1 MSDTHRSTGPGK
13 RILLALVTL
22 AAAVASTACGG
33 TITGRAAPGAT
44 PVDLGKLDVGLFPTE
59 PVAFEMDISTDA
71 DVYSLEARRMLGFL
85 ISPHDVDPELRYL
98 NETQL
103 ALPGTTPSLLPEEFT
118 PISEKNYLVA
128 GVVTARGNN
137 NPRTPQE
144 GTVALLRFGNDE
156 YARVAAAE
164 FGAAM
169 DKRTPGR
176 EKLPIPGHEQ
186 AHAGRVP
193 TRDRAQV
200 FAASGPYVVAG
211 SISAP
216 ADRADRM
223 ADQLKR
229 LLDLQFAA
237 MRELTP
243 TPPDDILDLPVDPE
257 GIMSTAL
264 APEYAGSAAY
274 NELAGAYSPA
284 AHIHF
289 ENDADQLPGYAR
301 YGVDL
306 VARND
311 ATVYRTASAE
321 QAFTLQSTLSR
332 PAEYDEEIPGPSGLV
347 DARCVQRST
356 TAIMS
361 DRFFCVTVYERY
373 VAVVGSYGLGDLPA
387 PELYQATA
395 AQYAVLANSGIPG

>member
-1 MSDTHRSTGPGK
+1 M
-13 RILLALVTL
+13 LLALATV
-22 AAAVASTACGG
+22 VASTACGS
-33 TITGRAAPGAT
+33 TIAGRAAPGAT

-59 PVAFEMDISTDA
+59 PVAFEMDITTDP

-85 ISPHDVDPELRYL
+85 LSPHDVDPALRYL

-103 ALPGTTPSLLPEEFT
+103 VLPGTTPSLLPEEFT

-137 NPRTPQE
+137 NPRSPQE
-144 GTVALLRFGNDE
+144 GTVALLRFGNAE
-156 YARVAAAE
+156 YARAAAAE
-164 FGAAM
+164 FDAAT
-169 DKRTPGR
+169 DKRAPGR
-176 EKLPIPGHEQ
+176 EKLPIPGHEE
-186 AHAGRVP
+186 AHAGSAP

-216 ADRADRM
+216 ADRL
-223 ADQLKR
+223 ADQVKT

-237 MRELTP
+237 MKELAP

-289 ENDADQLPGYAR
+289 ENDADQVADYAR

-306 VARND
+306 VARNY

-321 QAFTLQSTLSR
+321 QAFELQATLSR
-332 PAEYDEEIPGPSGLV
+332 PAAYDDEIPGPPGLV
-347 DARCVQRST
+347 DARCVQRAS
-356 TAIMS
+356 APAMS

-373 VAVVGSYGLGDLPA
+373 VAVVDSYGLGDLPA

-395 AQYAVLANSGIPG
+395 AQYAVLANSRMPG